1 MQHVLT
7 REELYERVWSRAV
20 VKVAAELGISDNG
33 LRKHCVKHEIPLP
46 DVIYWGQFHAGR
58 NPRRKPLGRPRKK
71 MPERV
76 IIRPRSLKVAA
87 PAVRDAAEA
96 VLARSTEV
104 PEVIRPHPLVQ
115 ATIEAARRAMPEEW
129 DAIGRLGSKFFNIR
143 VHPSG
148 IRRAERLLLALVGTA
163 LACGVE
169 FQAGQTG
176 LDAVYEGE
184 AVPIAFIET
193 IRRRR
198 HMETAEEK
206 AAYDARSSEPDDV
219 EGWLGPDGAHLSP
232 LYDFIPT
239 GEFRIEVGGW
249 TNVIGAT
256 RKFSDTRAQ
265 KLETRMDEIV
275 ASIAAFAAG
284 ARVERARLV
293 ERARIVGLERAER
306 TRRER
311 LAELEAERGAW
322 LKAKLVAMAERDR
335 MRELLREMEC
345 DAGIGADHV
354 AMLDWL
360 RSKIAVAERSLVSG
374 ALGVEVARMEAFHRT
389 AFNSQVAAPQYV
401 P

>member
-58 NPRRKPLGRPRKK
+58 NPRPKPLGRPRKK
-71 MPERV
+71 MPERIV
-76 IIRPRSLKVAA
+76 IRPRSLRVAA
-87 PAVRDAAEA
+87 PAVRAAAEA

-104 PEVIRPHPLVQ
+104 SEVIRPHLLVQ

-148 IRRAERLLLALVGTA
+148 IRRAEGLLLALVGTA

-169 FQAGQTG
+169 FQAGQAG

-198 HMETAEEK
+198 HIETAEEQS
-206 AAYDARSSEPDDV
+206 AYDARLSESDDS
-219 EGWLGPDGAHLSP
+219 EGWLWPDDSHLSP
-232 LYDFIPT
+232 LYDFVPT

-256 RKFSDTRAQ
+256 RKFSDTRAR

-284 ARVERARLV
+284 ARIERARLV

-322 LKAKLVAMAERDR
+322 LKAKLAAMVERDR
-335 MRELLREMEC
+335 MRELLWEIER
-345 DAGIGADHV
+345 GVGVGADHA

-360 RSKIAVAERSLVSG
+360 RNKIAVSERDLGPSVLGAEVT
-374 ALGVEVARMEAFHRT
+374 RMEAFHRT
-389 AFNSQVAAPQYV
+389 AFD
-401 P
+401 